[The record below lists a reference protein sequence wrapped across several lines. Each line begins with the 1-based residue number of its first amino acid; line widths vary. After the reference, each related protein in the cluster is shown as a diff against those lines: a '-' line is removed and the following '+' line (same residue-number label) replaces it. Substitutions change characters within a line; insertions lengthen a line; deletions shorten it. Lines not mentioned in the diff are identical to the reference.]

1 MVGSPHGLVAP
12 RAPFMLDAGRSR
24 LTAVLTELCQAVAA
38 DGGGAVYLDDGDG
51 TLQLA
56 ASTAAER
63 NGSIMS
69 RLRAQGSWDDGAK
82 TLIMRLGG
90 TTGGMVVLNRTG
102 STEFTQQDR
111 AVARLY
117 ARRFTDDGI

>member
-1 MVGSPHGLVAP
+1 MAALRHALAW
-12 RAPFMLDAGRSR
+12 RAQFMPDAGRSR
-24 LTAVLTELCQAVAA
+24 LTGVLAELCQAVDA

-51 TLQLA
+51 TLQLGA
-56 ASTAAER
+56 TTSSER
-63 NGSIMS
+63 SGSIMN
-69 RLRAQGSWDDGAK
+69 RLRAKGSWEDGAK

-90 TTGGMVVLNRTG
+90 ATGGMVVLSRTG

-117 ARRFTDDGI
+117 